1 MIRCLRCFEEYPDIF
16 GVCPVCGNSVG
27 CLSADPERLKPGCLL
42 HGRYIVGYGVGR
54 GGFGSVYRGYDKLT
68 GTVTAIKELFVPSL
82 VERSRDGIT
91 VGLRSSRFAPA
102 WKAGIRRFFGEA
114 EAEMSAPASVGC
126 AVYDCFEE
134 NGTAYLVMEYL
145 GGLSLAGKISSG
157 GCGLPEKIDLIVKT
171 ALAVSALHCSGRV
184 HLDIAPDNVMAVG
197 DGHSREIRLID
208 FGSSGE
214 GHRLPFTAERVFK
227 EGYSSPELVF
237 GKDPSD
243 DPESG
248 VKSDVYSLGATAYM
262 LLTGKRPPAAGD
274 REGARL
280 IPPHEVDAAVPAAV
294 SLAVVKAMS
303 CDPGRRFQSA
313 AEFARAVS
321 AGACLAPVTGKEIK
335 KGKKKSGQGV
345 ALTRQA
351 YAAVG
356 EKSPDPL
363 RFFREVRDMPPA
375 DFPVCDRSFSA
386 GVSEPLPERLLPGT
400 RAGREVNRANP
411 IVDTR
416 LPDGSRVNVVLPPVS
431 LSGAS
436 MTIRRFPSG
445 QMTVG
450 RLIELGSLTSDAA
463 GFLEL
468 LVRARYNLFISGGTG
483 SGKTTFLGALTGFIP
498 PDERIITIE
507 DSAELRLSGIENL
520 VSLEVRNANSA
531 GAGRVTV
538 SDLIKS
544 SLRMRPERIIVGEV
558 RGAEALD
565 MLQAMNTGHDGSIST
580 GHANS
585 TRDMLGRLETMVIQG
600 GSGLPSEAVRRQIA
614 SAIDIVVHLSRMRDR
629 SRRTVEISEVT
640 DFCPESGEIGIRK
653 IFEFVEDGADGGKEN
668 DSVKGSLRRTGAG
681 LKNCGKLKLAGLYG
695 KYVSVFGEE
704 GSDEDR

>member
-27 CLSADPERLKPGCLL
+27 CLSADSERLKPGCLL

-145 GGLSLAGKISSG
+145 GGLSLAGIISSG

-335 KGKKKSGQGV
+335 RGKKKSGQGV

-375 DFPVCDRSFSA
+375 DFPVCDMSFSA

-400 RAGREVNRANP
+400 TVGGRYETGLGCRREGACLVYRLEGRGIFSEFELCEFYPSGSCRRAADGRQVEETDFSYCDLLDGFFRSVSEFSLLRDEPGGEGFTDAFYENGTAYALRRAGRRLIPAELRQKKGRVSDKRCARILRLIEP
-411 IVDTR
+411 IFRYASALSDSGLDHMNITHRSVR
-416 LPDGSRVNVVLPPVS
+416 MKPDGSLGLFSPLRIFYPKGGAVLGEYRPPELVPS
-431 LSGAS
+431 TDTPFLKSFPGPRRREGPSDADLYMLAVLFCRLAGGTS
-436 MTIRRFPSG
+436 VPTAEMRKERLTADLPDPLLEAVERRFSTG
-445 QMTVG
+445 
-450 RLIELGSLTSDAA
+450 IAA
-463 GFLEL
+463 G
-468 LVRARYNLFISGGTG
+468 
-483 SGKTTFLGALTGFIP
+483 
-498 PDERIITIE
+498 IT
-507 DSAELRLSGIENL
+507 AAVKLNP
-520 VSLEVRNANSA
+520 V
-531 GAGRVTV
+531 
-538 SDLIKS
+538 
-544 SLRMRPERIIVGEV
+544 
-558 RGAEALD
+558 
-565 MLQAMNTGHDGSIST
+565 
-580 GHANS
+580 
-585 TRDMLGRLETMVIQG
+585 
-600 GSGLPSEAVRRQIA
+600 VRR
-614 SAIDIVVHLSRMRDR
+614 
-629 SRRTVEISEVT
+629 
-640 DFCPESGEIGIRK
+640 
-653 IFEFVEDGADGGKEN
+653 EDLFK
-668 DSVKGSLRRTGAG
+668 
-681 LKNCGKLKLAGLYG
+681 
-695 KYVSVFGEE
+695 
-704 GSDEDR
+704 